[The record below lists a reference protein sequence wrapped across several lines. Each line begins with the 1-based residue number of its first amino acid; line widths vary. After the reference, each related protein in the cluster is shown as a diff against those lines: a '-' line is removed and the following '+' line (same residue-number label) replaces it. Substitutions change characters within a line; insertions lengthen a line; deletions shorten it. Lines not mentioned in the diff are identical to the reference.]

1 MYIEALES
9 GSRGPQRI
17 LSILPVLGLAPPSLF
32 LLIYHMTW
40 LSRQLPFDH
49 RSNHCALALQCSGEL
64 DELLRMNPVLR
75 FDDAEVLGDDQEATL
90 SNTEIA
96 AKLYFLATKVFILK
110 ILYPDRT
117 HTTSPQV
124 YTTLQ
129 QGYELLKRY
138 DANAACGQFICWS
151 KSAR

>member
-49 RSNHCALALQCSGEL
+49 HSNNYALALQCSGEL
-64 DELLRMNPVLR
+64 DELLRTNPVLR
-75 FDDAEVLGDDQEATL
+75 FDDAGVFGDDHEATL

-110 ILYPDRT
+110 ILHPDRT
-117 HTTSPQV
+117 RTTSPQV
-124 YTTLQ
+124 YTILQ
-129 QGYELLKRY
+129 RGYELLKRY
-138 DANAACGQFICWS
+138 DGSAACGQFICWS
-151 KSAR
+151 KSPR